1 MNISVSPACLSGT
14 VPAIA
19 SKSDAHRRLILAAFA
34 DAPTT
39 FTLVGGSEDISA
51 TVNCLEQ
58 LGAKIEKKKNE
69 WTVIPASEVKEAHLF
84 AGESGSTLRFLLP
97 VAMAKCEKAH
107 FSGAGRLPERPLT
120 HLINAMKENGTVF
133 SGDRLPLTATGRL
146 KSGKYIVPG
155 NISSQYVTGLLMALP
170 LLDGDSEIVVDGEL
184 ASKAYVDITLSTMH
198 DFDLTVH
205 ATGNGYFVPGGQIPR
220 SKGRMNIEGDWSNAA
235 FFLSAGAICEKPV
248 TVTGLHPDSPQGD
261 KAICDLLRKF
271 GAKIEISNDA
281 VTVSGGN
288 LSGTQID
295 IGETPDLIAPLG
307 VAAAYAK
314 GRTVFF
320 NGARLRI
327 KESDRIQTMKNLILS
342 LGGSAEETEDE
353 LIVYGSGA
361 LSGGNA
367 DGANDHRIVMAAAI
381 AGAYSEKGAR
391 ISGAQAVKKSYPGFF
406 EDFNLAGGKA
416 DVE

>member
-1 MNISVSPACLSGT
+1 MNISISPASLSGT

-19 SKSDAHRRLILAAFA
+19 SKSDSHRRLIIAAFA
-34 DAPTT
+34 DSPTT
-39 FTLVGGSEDISA
+39 FSLAGGSDDIWA
-51 TVNCLEQ
+51 TVHCLEA
-58 LGAKIEKKKNE
+58 LGAKIEKGKNE
-69 WTVIPASEVKEAHLF
+69 ITVIPGSEKQEANLF
-84 AGESGSTLRFLLP
+84 ANESGSTLRFLLP

-107 FSGAGRLPERPLT
+107 FTGAGRLPERPLT
-120 HLINAMKENGTVF
+120 HLINAMKENGTAF

-146 KSGKYIVPG
+146 KSGKFVVPG

-170 LLDGDSEIVVDGEL
+170 LLDGDSEIVVEGEL
-184 ASKAYVDITLSTMH
+184 ASKAYVDITLSTLD
-198 DFDLTVH
+198 DFGVSVTPTQ
-205 ATGNGYFVPGGQIPR
+205 TGCFVPGNQTPKSG
-220 SKGRMNIEGDWSNAA
+220 GYMTIEGDWSNAA
-235 FFLSAGAICEKPV
+235 FFLTAGAISETPV
-248 TVTGLHPDSPQGD
+248 TVKGLSMRSPQGD
-261 KAICDLLRKF
+261 KAIVGLLEKF
-271 GAKIEISNDA
+271 GAKTVISDDA

-288 LSGTQID
+288 LSGCEID

-314 GRTVFF
+314 GKTVFF
-320 NGARLRI
+320 NGARLRM

-342 LGGSAEETEDE
+342 LGGSAEETADE

-361 LSGGNA
+361 LSGGTA

-381 AGAYSEKGAR
+381 AGAYSKTGAR
-391 ISGAQAVKKSYPGFF
+391 ISGAQAVNKSYPGFF